1 MVEGNTLPIALSSTA
16 LLSVM
21 VYWGDHPGFHCLR
34 IVRPSAIM
42 SSFSNCGI
50 IVPMEVLRVKKIHGN
65 PYLVVRYIPSI
76 RVMLLPYVFVSS
88 F

>member
-1 MVEGNTLPIALSSTA
+1 MGNTLPIVLSSTA

-50 IVPMEVLRVKKIHGN
+50 IVAMIFY
-65 PYLVVRYIPSI
+65 YLFII
-76 RVMLLPYVFVSS
+76 NFLL
-88 F
+88 